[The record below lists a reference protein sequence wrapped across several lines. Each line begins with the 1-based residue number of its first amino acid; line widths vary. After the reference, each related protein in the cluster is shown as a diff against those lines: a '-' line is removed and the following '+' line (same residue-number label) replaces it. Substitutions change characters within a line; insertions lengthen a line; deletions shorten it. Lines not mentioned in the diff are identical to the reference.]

1 MTLALS
7 ELVTDLADALAAVD
21 RSRAVH
27 KEFQPGIGPF
37 GEADA
42 VRAALAWLKGTKP
55 TSYAKAAT
63 RRLPDLLIPG
73 YWAIELKVIRPFG
86 DNGRPAEHWSENV
99 LHPYA
104 GNTSSLG
111 DCIKLLE
118 SGLPERKAIVIFGYE
133 HTPPQ
138 VLLRPAVRGFE
149 LLARELLSIQL
160 SMPEEQVRSGLV
172 HPVHQQL
179 RVFGYEVIGSAG
191 RAAA

>member
-1 MTLALS
+1 VPVALS
-7 ELVTDLADALAAVD
+7 ELVADFADALVAVD
-21 RSRAVH
+21 ATRAIH
-27 KEFQPGIGPF
+27 KGFQPGIGPF

-42 VRAALAWLKGTKP
+42 VRAALSWLKDTIP
-55 TSYAKAAT
+55 SRYSNAAT
-63 RRLPDLLIPG
+63 KRLPDLLVPED
-73 YWAIELKVIRPFG
+73 WAVELKVLRPFG

-99 LHPYA
+99 LHPYR

-138 VLLRPAVRGFE
+138 VALETAVAGFE
-149 LLARELLSIQL
+149 LIANGLLFLRLSARV
-160 SMPEEQVRSGLV
+160 EEVRLGLV

-179 RVFGYEVIGSAG
+179 RVFGYQVHG
-191 RAAA
+191 RGA